1 MEHLHALVREV
12 DLKPDEGLV
21 GGRLARMG
29 RHPNRL
35 SGCWAV
41 WPYGQAMKK
50 ALADGQ
56 RWCWLVLAGAGWCW
70 LVLAYADWC

>member
-12 DLKPDEGLV
+12 DLQPDEGLV

-41 WPYGQAMKK
+41 GSSHEKSA
-50 ALADGQ
+50 G
-56 RWCWLVLAGAGWCW
+56 RWAALVLAGAGLC
-70 LVLAYADWC
+70 